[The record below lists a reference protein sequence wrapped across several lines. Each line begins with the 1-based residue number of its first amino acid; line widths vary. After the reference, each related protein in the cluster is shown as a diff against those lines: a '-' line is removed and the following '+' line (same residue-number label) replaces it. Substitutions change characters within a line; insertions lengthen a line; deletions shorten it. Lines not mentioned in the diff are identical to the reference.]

1 MTDLIIIALDKRY
14 SIICMADHVHE
25 DNMWDNVIGHVFA
38 DRNKRKFD
46 VELNGE
52 KLGRV
57 NWFKDAMPILENKL
71 GIKCQF
77 MFDRLYK

>member
-1 MTDLIIIALDKRY
+1 MTDLMIVALDKRY
-14 SIICMADHVHE
+14 SIICMADHVTTE
-25 DNMWDNVIGHVFA
+25 NMWDNVIGHVSA
-38 DRNKRKFD
+38 DKNKRKFD

-71 GIKCQF
+71 GIECQF
-77 MFDRLYK
+77 MISSTYK